1 VLCGT
6 IFRTMRLLHHA
17 LALAA
22 LTASLSVHAQ
32 PAFRS
37 ASSAMFND
45 TICTVNKPAGVV
57 TGDVLIACGFGE
69 GASLSGPTFVAPN
82 GWTLAAT
89 QSMNLSA
96 RIVLYSRVVTATEP
110 ASYVWSASPIQGGGV
125 VGIMAFSGI
134 DTIAPIDVIAGSS
147 TSTNITQTAP
157 SVTPSFS
164 PAMILTWHANLSC
177 NTWTSPAGMIQ
188 AISRSSTQPFNVAGV
203 SICGSYLFQ
212 ATAAATGTLTAT
224 LGLDLDQIGRA
235 YTLALRSA
243 NTTPTATNLNAPE
256 VVFEDTPQDLT
267 DIVVGDAQGSNL
279 TVTLMLSNPVVGSL
293 STATVNS
300 TTSSFTSSTGVWT
313 ATGPAADLNT
323 LLAGLIFNPALNYYG
338 SFTLGVQ
345 VSDGA
350 LSVTGTKAFT
360 VEPENDAPTLS
371 APTSF
376 ACALGKPLMIS
387 VAGLNGITVNDAD
400 DTSLEMDLDF
410 TLGSASVTLATT
422 AGLTFTQG
430 DGTADNRMTFQGTK
444 AAINA
449 ALNGMVVLMN
459 TYGNVANVFTVTDLG
474 GGLGMP
480 QASVSQSLVF
490 QVRNLQV
497 NARVVLQGAYDATT
511 GLMNDNLRSAG
522 LVPLTQPF
530 TALGYQHLK
539 GGGAEVTTPAVL
551 AVTGPN
557 AIVDWVL
564 VEKRNSTGSTVLCST
579 AALLQRDGDVVE
591 VNGTSPVKLH
601 DITTS
606 GAIVVRHRNHLGV
619 MSGNLSFSTG
629 QNPTPTAVDFT
640 LAATATYGSNAR
652 TSITG
657 AFPVQALW
665 AGDVNFN
672 GTTRYVGAGN
682 DRDPILLTVGSTA
695 PNNVINSTYSTR
707 DVNLDGQVK
716 YTGADNDRDPILLTV
731 GSTTPNNVRLA
742 QVP

>member
-1 VLCGT
+1 
-6 IFRTMRLLHHA
+6 MRLLHHA

-22 LTASLSVHAQ
+22 FTATLAMHAQ

-37 ASSAMFND
+37 ASSAAFSG
-45 TICTVNKPAGVV
+45 TTCTVNTPAGVV
-57 TGDVLIACGFGE
+57 AGDVMIACVAFNGFS
-69 GASLSGPTFVAPN
+69 ALPTITPPS
-82 GWTLAAT
+82 GWTT
-89 QSMNLSA
+89 VSSDQYELSA
-96 RIVLYSRVVTATEP
+96 RVAVYSRVVDAAEP
-110 ASYVWSASPIQGGGV
+110 SSHAWSTGLVTGGGV
-125 VGIMAFSGI
+125 TGIMAFSGI
-134 DTIAPIDVIAGSS
+134 NTAAPVDVIQGVSGPP
-147 TSTNITQTAP
+147 TQLALAP
-157 SVTPSFS
+157 SVTPNFS
-164 PAMILTWHANLSC
+164 PAMVLAWYAGSGSTTWIPNAGLTEAIDISSA
-177 NTWTSPAGMIQ
+177 SPIMNA
-188 AISRSSTQPFNVAGV
+188 SL
-203 SICGSYLFQ
+203 CGSYLFQ
-212 ATAAATGTLTAT
+212 STASATGQLLA
-224 LGLDLDQIGRA
+224 DQSSSSSSHA
-235 YTLALRSA
+235 YTLALRAA
-243 NTTPTATNLNAPE
+243 NIPPTGTNLNAPE
-256 VVFEDTPQDLT
+256 VVIEDTPQDLT
-267 DIVVGDAQGSNL
+267 NIVVGDANATNL
-279 TVTLMLSNPVVGSL
+279 TATLTLSNPAVGSL

-300 TTSSFTSSTGVWT
+300 TTSSYNNATGVWT

-387 VAGLNGITVNDAD
+387 VAGLNGITVNDVD

-430 DGTADNRMTFQGTK
+430 DGTADNRMIFQGTK

-564 VEKRNSTGSTVLCST
+564 VEKRNSTGTTVLCST
-579 AALLQRDGDVVE
+579 AALLQRDGDLVE

-629 QNPTPTAVDFT
+629 QNPTPTAVDLT
-640 LAATATYGSNAR
+640 LAATATYGTNAR

-672 GTTRYVGAGN
+672 GNIGYTGTGN
-682 DRDPILLTVGSTA
+682 DRDPILLGIGGTT
-695 PNNVINSTYSTR
+695 PNNVLSGYASA
-707 DVNLDGQVK
+707 DVNLDGQIK
-716 YTGADNDRDPILLTV
+716 YTGANNDRDPILLTV
-731 GSTTPNNVRLA
+731 GSTTPNTVRLA